1 MKNPHPAPQ
10 PPVRHSEI
18 VDKFADYNE
27 ISNTATNLG
36 WAHVTK
42 DGFLIVGTKRLGNMK
57 NKNRT
62 LNKFY
67 TYVAKQVLKR

>member
-1 MKNPHPAPQ
+1 MGPESPFGTEYKTD
-10 PPVRHSEI
+10 RM
-18 VDKFADYNE
+18 DKDYNE